1 MTDPKG
7 YSRLQIALHWLAALL
22 IVHQYL
28 FKDAISAA
36 RDAAVK
42 GMESAFNPLVLAHL
56 AGGALVLVFA
66 LWRPSIRA
74 GRGAPETLGDS
85 AVQRALAKA
94 THLGLYAVMI
104 LMPISGSVAWF
115 GGVQAAAQGHNV
127 MEVALLALVALHVV
141 GAIYHHFLLKHGLI
155 NRMRRAEG

>member
-36 RDAAVK
+36 WDAAVK
-42 GMESAFNPLVLAHL
+42 GMESAFNPRVLAHL

-66 LWRPSIRA
+66 LWRLSIRA

-94 THLGLYAVMI
+94 TPWGS
-104 LMPISGSVAWF
+104 MP
-115 GGVQAAAQGHNV
+115 
-127 MEVALLALVALHVV
+127 
-141 GAIYHHFLLKHGLI
+141 
-155 NRMRRAEG
+155 